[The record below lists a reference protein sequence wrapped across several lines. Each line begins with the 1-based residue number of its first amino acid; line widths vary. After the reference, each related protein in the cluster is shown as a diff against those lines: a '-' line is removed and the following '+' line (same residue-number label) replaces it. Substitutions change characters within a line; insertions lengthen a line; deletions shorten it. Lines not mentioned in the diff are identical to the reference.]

1 MEGARRVGRRHR
13 VLQRE
18 GVERPALIFKRLH
31 IAKAEGDQRAA
42 CRGWWIERDG
52 GAGVMP
58 EDGLP
63 PRHAIL
69 GKIVL
74 GEISAAALLFLT
86 MAWPTSPS
94 RNSLAPSSASHSKGS
109 PRSGL
114 RKVSPDLS
122 NVPSGAK
129 IFAAPGV

>member
-1 MEGARRVGRRHR
+1 MGGARRVGRHHR
-13 VLQRE
+13 FLQRE

-63 PRHAIL
+63 PPPCCCW
-69 GKIVL
+69 
-74 GEISAAALLFLT
+74 T

-94 RNSLAPSSASHSKGS
+94 RNSLAPSSASHSKVS

-129 IFAAPGV
+129 IFAAPGVAVRIGAMTVRR